1 MNSQRLLLL
10 SCATTA
16 LVGGVGGVAHA
27 QESSGGIEEIVI
39 TAEKREASIQDVP
52 VAVSA
57 YTAATRDR
65 LGVSTV
71 DDLARLTPSLS
82 YTNNDRLTLRGVGRR
97 TNAIGT
103 DPSVALYSDG
113 VFSNSMADASTP
125 SLFIARTEV
134 LRGPQGTLYGR
145 NSIGGALNVISRRPS
160 DEFEGEIRA
169 TVGTYQ
175 SRSLYGR
182 VSGPLS
188 DSFRYAI
195 GAGLDQRGEGFIE
208 NIGSGRDT
216 GEVERVFYD
225 AQFEADITDNLTA
238 RVTLRS
244 VNWDDTMGNGNT
256 LTGVISRYDTTS
268 IVNPEVPLYYNPTF
282 GFAGVNPSVN
292 DPFTVSS
299 NRSAVGELSEHFRV
313 NADVTWDLSAVTVRY
328 LGGYQEYSYF
338 TNPLGGDTDGT
349 NQTTPRDIVVPI
361 GTPTGLPAP
370 LNLVPGTY
378 TATGASTNFVP
389 FYTEAQTWYSNEI
402 NISSNGSGPV
412 QWIAGIYQY
421 HQDYE
426 QPTGGQVLNDP
437 RVVTPYDTRSL
448 LTLGTTGLQ
457 FSAANPNADFVEYGG
472 ALEVDSYAAFGQV
485 DWDLTP
491 TLTATVGLRYTYDE
505 KVGYD
510 LYRVVA
516 RNTAT
521 TTLATLLSGGFI
533 PLSTAQNLAF
543 DITTLAV
550 CGSLSYDDL
559 TAVLPANLDPL
570 GGGCS
575 PALGVTQNPNGGL
588 RRNLSGDW
596 DATTGTVGLQ
606 WEPTDDLNFYARY
619 SRGYKSGGW
628 LAGSGLIANPY
639 ADAESVDAYE
649 IGAKTRFGSTLQLN
663 TSVFF
668 NQYEGYQQPNAVL
681 NNVGSTTTQFL
692 NLDGEAFGVEL
703 EALWAPVESLEF
715 MLNYAYLNTEI
726 TGAPF
731 LLDNTDPTGVAP
743 GARRATNVGA
753 NWNQNVIGNALP
765 QTPEHKV
772 TFGTTY
778 TYSFD
783 SGATLSAV
791 GLYTYTDSMQA
802 TIFNNPI
809 YTSPAWENVD
819 FRLIFNDAD
828 NAFTVIGFVKNA
840 LDEVGYQSSTGGTP
854 TAVGSRRT
862 VLLNYP
868 RTAGVELQFRF

>member
-1 MNSQRLLLL
+1 MNIQRLMLL

-16 LVGGVGGVAHA
+16 LVGGMAGAA
-27 QESSGGIEEIVI
+27 QAQDSSGGIDEIVI

-57 YTAATRDR
+57 YTAETRDR
-65 LGVSTV
+65 LGVNTV
-71 DDLARLTPSLS
+71 DDLARVTPSLS

-169 TVGTYQ
+169 TVADYD
-175 SRSLYGR
+175 SRSLFAR
-182 VSGPLS
+182 VSGPVT

-195 GAGLDQRGEGFIE
+195 GLGLEQRGEGFIE
-208 NIGSGRDT
+208 NLGSGGDT
-216 GEVERVFYD
+216 ADVERVFYD
-225 AQFEADITDNLTA
+225 AQFEADLGENIVA

-244 VNWDDTMGNGNT
+244 VNWDDNFGNGNT
-256 LTGVISRYDTTS
+256 LTSVISPYDTTS
-268 IVNPEVPLYYNPTF
+268 IVNPEVPLYYNPTL
-282 GFAGVNPSVN
+282 GFAGINPSVG
-292 DPFTVSS
+292 DPYFVSS
-299 NRSAVGELSEHFRV
+299 NRDARGQLSDHFRV
-313 NADVTWDLSAVTVRY
+313 NADVTWDADAVTVRY

-349 NQTTPRDIVVPI
+349 NQTAPRDIIVPI

-370 LNLVPGTY
+370 LNLTPGTY
-378 TATGASTNFVP
+378 TAVGASTNFVP
-389 FYTEAQTWYSNEI
+389 FYTESQTWYSNEI
-402 NISSNGSGPV
+402 NISSNGDGPV
-412 QWIAGIYQY
+412 QWIAGLYQY
-421 HQDYE
+421 HQDYA

-437 RVVTPYDTRSL
+437 RVVAPYDTRSL

-457 FSAANPNADFVEYGG
+457 LSSANPNADFVEYGG
-472 ALEVDSYAAFGQV
+472 ELEVDSYAAFGQV
-485 DWDLTP
+485 DWEMAP
-491 TLTATVGLRYTYDE
+491 GLTATVGLRYTMDE
-505 KVGYD
+505 KQGFD
-510 LYRVVA
+510 TYRVVA

-521 TTLATLLSGGFI
+521 TTLASILSGGLI
-533 PLSTAQNLAF
+533 PLTTAQNLAF

-559 TAVLPANLDPL
+559 TAVLPPTLDPL
-570 GGGCS
+570 GGGCA
-575 PALGVTQNPNGGL
+575 PALGVTQNPGGGL

-596 DATTGTVGLQ
+596 DATTGTVALQ
-606 WEPTDDLNFYARY
+606 WEPNNDLNFYARY

-649 IGAKTRFGSTLQLN
+649 IGAKTRFGDAFQLN

-692 NLDGEAFGVEL
+692 NLDGEAFGVEI
-703 EALWAPVESLEF
+703 EALWAPVEGLEL
-715 MLNYAYLNTEI
+715 MANYAYLDTEI

-731 LLDNTDPTGVAP
+731 LLDNTDPTAVAP

-753 NWNQNVIGNALP
+753 NWNQNVIGNRLP
-765 QTPEHKV
+765 QTPEQKY
-772 TFGTTY
+772 TLGATY
-778 TYSFD
+778 TYGFA
-783 SGATLSAV
+783 SGASLSAV
-791 GLYTYTDSMQA
+791 GLYTYTDDMQA

-809 YTSPAWENVD
+809 YTSPSFENVD
-819 FRLIFNDAD
+819 FRLIFNDASD
-828 NAFTVIGFVKNA
+828 AFTIIGFVKNA